1 MNDSCEVAVVGGGAA
16 GSAVCFYLAA
26 AGVDAV
32 LVERDGVAAHASG
45 YSAGGLNPLQG
56 AGIPGLLGPMAI
68 ESYRMHLALWEPLIA
83 ETGIDFAPRIISVV
97 AAAFDDSE
105 MPGVR
110 ETARLHEREEGFSGA
125 LLDKSELYRTAP
137 GLATGAVGG
146 VHTRGNAALDSYLY
160 TVALTRRAE
169 QRGARV
175 RAGRARG
182 LRTDGDRVEAVLLE
196 DGELSCGE
204 VVLAMGPWS
213 ASAESWLGV
222 AVPVTPL
229 RGEIVRTDAPGVSFQ
244 HDLSGLGV
252 SLHRRGDQVWIGTT
266 EERRGFDVEP
276 DGAARRSLMESA
288 GRLVP
293 AMAEARPVRH
303 TVCLRPV
310 SPDWLPIVGQAPGW
324 RNAWLATGAGKKGVL
339 ISPGMGRAVSDLI
352 TAGHTEMPV
361 EPFSPERFEGECSA
375 SSPAGP
381 GED

>member
-1 MNDSCEVAVVGGGAA
+1 MSDSCDVAVVGGGAA
-16 GSAVCFYLAA
+16 GSAVCHYLAL

-32 LVERDGVAAHASG
+32 LIERDGVAAHASG

-56 AGIPGLLGPMAI
+56 AGIPGPLGPMAI

-83 ETGIDFAPRIISVV
+83 ETEIDFSPRIISVA
-97 AAAFDDSE
+97 AAAFDESE
-105 MPGVR
+105 MDGAT
-110 ETARLHEREEGFSGA
+110 ETARLHERVEGFSGT
-125 LLDKSELYRTAP
+125 LLDESELYRMVP
-137 GLATGAVGG
+137 GLAPGAVGG
-146 VHTRGNAALDSYLY
+146 VRTHGNAALDSYLY
-160 TVALTRRAE
+160 TVALARRAE
-169 QRGARV
+169 QLGARV
-175 RAGRARG
+175 RTGSARG

-213 ASAESWLGV
+213 EAAESWLSA

-229 RGEIVRTDAPGVSFQ
+229 RGEIVRTDAPGVFDC
-244 HDLSGLGV
+244 DLSGLGV
-252 SLHRRGDQVWIGTT
+252 SLHRRGDQMWIGTT

-276 DGAARRSLMESA
+276 DAAVRRSLMETA
-288 GRLVP
+288 ARLAP
-293 AMAEARPVRH
+293 AMAEARTVRH

-310 SPDWLPIVGQAPGW
+310 TPDWLPIVGRAPGW

-352 TAGHTEMPV
+352 TAGRTEMPV
-361 EPFSPERFEGECSA
+361 GPFSPERFEAECSA
-375 SSPAGP
+375 SSPGSA